1 MENEIVFKITLDAF
15 SNNIKRATKLIHELS
30 DKQIS
35 QEISPTK
42 NTGHYLIGHLIAVH
56 DNMLPLLGLGESLY
70 PELVHVFLKNP
81 DKSELSKPSIEQLR
95 KQWDEVHNTLLTQ
108 LKSFTPAQWLEKHK
122 AVSDEDFAKEPN
134 RNKLN
139 VVLSR
144 TNHLSYHLGQI
155 ALLKN

>member
-42 NTGHYLIGHLIAVH
+42 NTGHYLIGHLITVH

-70 PELVHVFLKNP
+70 PELVDVFLKNP

-108 LKSFTPAQWLEKHK
+108 LKLLTPAQWLEKHK